1 MPTIDKKI
9 SEKDTIDL
17 VKSKSKVKIAVT
29 DIDGILR
36 GKYISIDKFLSI
48 AKSNF
53 GFCNVVF
60 GWDCADSCYENTS
73 YTGWHTG
80 YPDAIAKIDLST
92 LREIPWENKTPLFLA
107 DFINDD
113 GKALSVCPRQVL
125 KKQIKKAE
133 DLGFKPKFGLEFEWF
148 NFQETPQSL
157 KEKGYLNPSPIS
169 PGMFGYSILR
179 ASYNRDFFHAVF
191 DELKDFKIPIEGLH
205 TETGPG
211 VYEAALLPTDP
222 LEAADR
228 GVLFKSAVKEISYRF
243 NNIASFMAKWNS
255 SLPGCS
261 GHVHQSLMNS
271 NSTQNVFY
279 DEKGKNKMSKIF
291 EHYLAGQLHCMLEL
305 LPFWVPNIN
314 SYKRLVEGLWA
325 PTKLTWGTEN
335 RTSALRVIPA
345 GEKSTRLETR
355 IGGADFNPYLA
366 IAASLSSGLYGIEN
380 KLELNSEAV
389 SGNAYEAKD
398 ASDIPRN
405 LLEATE
411 KMAKSKIAN
420 ELFGSE
426 FIDHFAKTRIWE
438 WKQFQK
444 SVTNWELERYFE
456 II

>member
-148 NFQETPQSL
+148 NFQETPQ
-157 KEKGYLNPSPIS
+157 
-169 PGMFGYSILR
+169 
-179 ASYNRDFFHAVF
+179 
-191 DELKDFKIPIEGLH
+191 ELKGKRIPKSFAYFSWNVWLFYF
-205 TETGPG
+205 TG
-211 VYEAALLPTDP
+211 
-222 LEAADR
+222 
-228 GVLFKSAVKEISYRF
+228 
-243 NNIASFMAKWNS
+243 
-255 SLPGCS
+255 
-261 GHVHQSLMNS
+261 
-271 NSTQNVFY
+271 
-279 DEKGKNKMSKIF
+279 
-291 EHYLAGQLHCMLEL
+291 
-305 LPFWVPNIN
+305 
-314 SYKRLVEGLWA
+314 
-325 PTKLTWGTEN
+325 
-335 RTSALRVIPA
+335 
-345 GEKSTRLETR
+345 
-355 IGGADFNPYLA
+355 
-366 IAASLSSGLYGIEN
+366 
-380 KLELNSEAV
+380 
-389 SGNAYEAKD
+389 
-398 ASDIPRN
+398 
-405 LLEATE
+405 
-411 KMAKSKIAN
+411 
-420 ELFGSE
+420 
-426 FIDHFAKTRIWE
+426 
-438 WKQFQK
+438 
-444 SVTNWELERYFE
+444 
-456 II
+456 